1 MGRRNKV
8 SSLAVIGDEEGEE
21 DKKKKT
27 HREGK
32 QETMVNKTQICKVKG
47 VSRLD
52 RQCRRAGKPMM
63 TS

>member
-8 SSLAVIGDEEGEE
+8 SSPAVTGDEEGEE
-21 DKKKKT
+21 DKKKT

-32 QETMVNKTQICKVKG
+32 QETMVNKTQICKAKG

-52 RQCRRAGKPMM
+52 RQCRRAGKLMM